1 MRGIYIKY
9 IIYTCIAI
17 CLASP
22 VGADV
27 ATMAERPVSS
37 GASASETAWYRDW
50 NVASLT
56 GDWGTKTAS
65 DSTISCWGERIASW
79 ALPVKDEIASG
90 ADGIQDW
97 ASRTWKDLGESVRN
111 GRCQE
116 CGAPTLLNRD
126 RCFHC
131 MQKEKS
137 DQFMNWMDQ
146 SGRSARDMLKGLRD
160 PKLTAPVIERLIQ
173 ARDYFRNRQKQDPAK
188 VREQHR
194 QMIELLGRMRL
205 ANDGRTINEI
215 TRDTLKTYAPALEG
229 TDYIEDPAR
238 AISYFLILDAKGF
251 LEKVKCI
258 RMKDGRILTPIEAY
272 QEYTRTDP
280 AKAKDMLEIIEDI
293 RQLSSP
299 LETDENR
306 IPAALDALARLL
318 RLTTQ

>member
-1 MRGIYIKY
+1 MSGKYVFVLIYIWFSL
-9 IIYTCIAI
+9 CPA
-17 CLASP
+17 AA
-22 VGADV
+22 ADI
-27 ATMAERPVSS
+27 ATMAERTESAE
-37 GASASETAWYRDW
+37 ASASASPWYRDW

-56 GDWGTKTAS
+56 GEWSGKTAS
-65 DSTISCWGERIASW
+65 DSSMSLWGERIASW
-79 ALPVKDEIASG
+79 ALPVKDGIASG

-97 ASRTWKDLGESVRN
+97 ASRTWNELGENVRD
-111 GRCQE
+111 GRCRE
-116 CGAPTLLNRD
+116 CGAPTLLGRD

-137 DQFMNWMDQ
+137 DQFMTWVDQ
-146 SGRSARDMLKGLRD
+146 SGRSARETLKGLRD

-173 ARDYFRNRQKQDPAK
+173 ARDYFRNRQKRDPAME
-188 VREQHR
+188 RERHR
-194 QMIELLGRMRL
+194 QMIEMLGRMRL
-205 ANDGRTINEI
+205 TNDGRTINEM
-215 TRDTLKTYAPALEG
+215 TKDALKTYAPALEG

-272 QEYTRTDP
+272 QEYTQTDP

-293 RQLSSP
+293 RQLSNP

-306 IPAALDALARLL
+306 IPAALDAFARLL
-318 RLTTQ
+318 RLTTR